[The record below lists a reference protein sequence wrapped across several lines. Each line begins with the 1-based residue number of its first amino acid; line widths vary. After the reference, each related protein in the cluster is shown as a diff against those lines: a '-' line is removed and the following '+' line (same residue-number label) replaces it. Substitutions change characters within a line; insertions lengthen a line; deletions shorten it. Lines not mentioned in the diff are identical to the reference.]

1 MKGDKDKK
9 KGELSLNQN
18 VMFKEKTKFEKI
30 EEHLKLSIF
39 GVLFVL
45 LKSGESDF
53 TMEVVSL
60 LSELF
65 QFLYYPFTIY
75 VCKLFIFLKFI
86 MFFL

>member
-9 KGELSLNQN
+9 KGEMSMTQN
-18 VMFKEKTKFEKI
+18 TGFREKSKFEKI
-30 EEHLKLSIF
+30 EEQLKLSIF

-45 LKSGESDF
+45 LKQGESDF

-75 VCKLFIFLKFI
+75 VCKY
-86 MFFL
+86 FFK